1 MELSGERLSVSLS
14 GRKVLEDVSIS
25 LSQPGITALLGLN
38 GAGKTTLLRTLAG
51 LLKPEGGA
59 VYLDGTPIEKLSPR
73 QRARQVGYLPQS
85 LAHGTMTVEEY
96 VLLGAAPW
104 LNWGAVPG
112 AKWEA
117 RAQRAMERL
126 GIDGLAH
133 RSMAAIS
140 GGESRRAALAQ
151 ALVAGPAVLLLDEPA
166 AGLDLPRQH
175 EFFDLLAHLLAR
187 EGHSALVSVHDPNL
201 ALSYGDRAVVLAE
214 GELTIL
220 ERGAD
225 FGPKLA
231 GLLNPIYGPE
241 LRLSPQGHFYWNT
254 KRSEDTDVYRT

>member
-1 MELSGERLSVSLS
+1 MELRGVHLTVSLS
-14 GRKVLEDVSIS
+14 GRKVLDDVSIS

-38 GAGKTTLLRTLAG
+38 GAGKTTLMRTLAG
-51 LLKPEGGA
+51 LFSAEGGA
-59 VYLDGTPIEKLSPR
+59 VYLDGTAIEKLSPR

-85 LAHGTMTVEEY
+85 PAHGAMTVEEY
-96 VLLGAAPW
+96 VLLGAAPC
-104 LNWGAVPG
+104 LNWGALPR

-151 ALVAGPAVLLLDEPA
+151 ALVAGPVVLLLDEPA

-187 EGHSALVSVHDPNL
+187 EGHSALISAHDPNL
-201 ALSYGDRAVVLAE
+201 ALSYGTGR
-214 GELTIL
+214 
-220 ERGAD
+220 RC
-225 FGPKLA
+225 
-231 GLLNPIYGPE
+231 
-241 LRLSPQGHFYWNT
+241 
-254 KRSEDTDVYRT
+254 

>member
-1 MELSGERLSVSLS
+1 
-14 GRKVLEDVSIS
+14 
-25 LSQPGITALLGLN
+25 
-38 GAGKTTLLRTLAG
+38 
-51 LLKPEGGA
+51 
-59 VYLDGTPIEKLSPR
+59 VYLDGTAIEKLSPR

-85 LAHGTMTVEEY
+85 PAHGAMTVEEY
-96 VLLGAAPW
+96 VLLGAAPC
-104 LNWGAVPG
+104 LNWGALPR

-140 GGESRRAALAQ
+140 GGESCRAALVQ

-187 EGHSALVSVHDPNL
+187 EGHSALISAHDPNL
-201 ALSYGDRAVVLAE
+201 ALSYGDRAAVLTE
-214 GELTIL
+214 GKLTIL

-225 FGPKLA
+225 FSPKLA
-231 GLLNPIYGPE
+231 GLLNSIYGPE

-254 KRSEDTDVYRT
+254 KRSEDADVYRT

>member
-1 MELSGERLSVSLS
+1 MELRGEHLTVSLS
-14 GRKVLEDVSIS
+14 GRKVLDDVSIS

-38 GAGKTTLLRTLAG
+38 GAGKTTMMRTLAG
-51 LLKPEGGA
+51 LLPAEGGA
-59 VYLDGTPIEKLSPR
+59 VYLDGTAIEKLSPR

-85 LAHGTMTVEEY
+85 PAHGAMTVEEY

-104 LNWGAVPG
+104 LNWGAVPR

-140 GGESRRAALAQ
+140 GGESRRAALVQ

-187 EGHSALVSVHDPNL
+187 EGHSSHDPNL
-201 ALSYGDRAVVLAE
+201 ALSYGDRAAVLTE
-214 GELTIL
+214 GKLTIL

-231 GLLNPIYGPE
+231 GLLNSIYGPE

-254 KRSEDTDVYRT
+254 KRSEDADVYRT